1 MARYIHNVDSDT
13 GLPIPGTSKQLYPD
27 DPPLMSNLPK
37 GLPSSEPIHPG
48 GFQLNNIPTFPRTID
63 PKFDKGDFVTHGD
76 TELTPGVIP
85 EQGDLANV
93 DVSDKQLPRPAP
105 RGEYVPLKFP
115 EDLGDP
121 HHADYIGFYFLD
133 IVKDGAWYNTDS
145 HDKGYREDA
154 KTKSNSTGITNMT
167 ANGSNTVGKVVN
179 LLDKPLVTDIA
190 KSVVGV
196 GLDIGDA
203 FTEGKQGDSGERAG
217 KIVAKGITATKQALS
232 LNTIYANTGDV
243 IKLMMP
249 SSIQFNSGAGWQA
262 VDAQPTNIGLL
273 AEIPLGE
280 VKLSELVGRG
290 VANIIAN
297 TLYSQGA
304 EVLSSTSKRNFNP
317 YVSQSFESM
326 NRRQFR
332 FEWLLTP
339 HNSGEMST
347 IQSIIRMFRFHMHPS
362 LKDNEPWLVFPSQVD
377 IKWGTVNNKPND
389 NLPKIATCV
398 IKDFSTNYTPNN
410 QWSTVDDPFNLGA
423 PYQYHISV
431 TLEEVVPLTK
441 QDVRKG
447 Y

>member
-1 MARYIHNVDSDT
+1 
-13 GLPIPGTSKQLYPD
+13 
-27 DPPLMSNLPK
+27 MSSLPK
-37 GLPSSEPIHPG
+37 GLPSGEPVQPG
-48 GFQLNNIPTFPRTID
+48 GFQLNNIPTFHRTID
-63 PKFDKGDFVTHGD
+63 PKFNKGDFVTHGD

-85 EQGDLANV
+85 EQGDFANV
-93 DVSDKQLPRPAP
+93 DVTDKQLPRPAP

-145 HDKGYREDA
+145 HDKGYREAA
-154 KTKSNSTGITNMT
+154 KTKSDTTGT
-167 ANGSNTVGKVVN
+167 AAERKNNVENLVNAAKDSKIIATVGTAAGTLVVTAAN
-179 LLDKPLVTDIA
+179 VANITLKEGTTGESLFNDA
-190 KSVVGV
+190 KDAVV
-196 GLDIGDA
+196 
-203 FTEGKQGDSGERAG
+203 S
-217 KIVAKGITATKQALS
+217 ALAV
-232 LNTIYANTGDV
+232 NTSYSNTGDV

-262 VDAQPTNIGLL
+262 VNAQPTNIGLL
-273 AEIPLGE
+273 ADIVLGE
-280 VKLSELVGRG
+280 AKFDELAGRA
-290 VANIIAN
+290 VANMISNI
-297 TLYSQGA
+297 LYNQG
-304 EVLSSTSKRNFNP
+304 EDVLSSTSKRNFNP
-317 YVSQSFESM
+317 YVSQAFESM

-362 LKDNEPWLVFPSQVD
+362 LKEDSSWLVFPSQVNVQ
-377 IKWGTVNNKPND
+377 WGTVGNKPND
-389 NLPKIATCV
+389 NLPKMATCV

-410 QWSTVDDPFNLGA
+410 QWSTVNDPARPGA